1 MKLFGSL
8 SRLVSILFRKDSQD
22 ITVRP
27 NQSTTYTAARDVQLP
42 AGNAD
47 HVLISRTSTD
57 TLTNKSIDADTNT
70 ITNIENA
77 DIKAAAGI
85 VESKLTLDFATSTL
99 NTNITNAQTNINN
112 LVTLSG
118 VAANATTLGTFT
130 GTTIPDSSTNKAAL
144 QSLETYGEATR
155 ALINGLEWQ
164 ASALDYIVNNTIAPP
179 TEVSGNRYILSH
191 DGGTPHANW
200 DGAAAGNIVE
210 FNGTVWVATAA
221 TTGMFISADDESTLL
236 YYWGGSSWTS
246 KAFES
251 TTASTGLT
259 KVGVDIR
266 LADAAENASGIQV
279 SGGVITLNDLGA
291 FNADNLA
298 EGATNKYYT
307 DEKAQD
313 AVGTILTD
321 TSSIDFTYNDGANTI
336 SAAVL
341 PAGVDHDAL
350 QNFVANEHIDH
361 SAVSIATSATSG
373 LSGGGDIT
381 TTRNLLVAPTAATAA
396 TVTAADT
403 FLFADASDSDGLK
416 KATIQGIL
424 DLAPAS
430 SNFSTTWA
438 DGSATKAVTHNLNS
452 LVVLVEIYDQNNET
466 VLIDIVDRDTVNSL
480 ALTRSEATVGGTWT
494 VVVRA

>member
-1 MKLFGSL
+1 
-8 SRLVSILFRKDSQD
+8 
-22 ITVRP
+22 
-27 NQSTTYTAARDVQLP
+27 
-42 AGNAD
+42 
-47 HVLISRTSTD
+47 
-57 TLTNKSIDADTNT
+57 
-70 ITNIENA
+70 
-77 DIKAAAGI
+77 
-85 VESKLTLDFATSTL
+85 
-99 NTNITNAQTNINN
+99 
-112 LVTLSG
+112 
-118 VAANATTLGTFT
+118 
-130 GTTIPDSSTNKAAL
+130 
-144 QSLETYGEATR
+144 
-155 ALINGLEWQ
+155 
-164 ASALDYIVNNTIAPP
+164 
-179 TEVSGNRYILSH
+179 
-191 DGGTPHANW
+191 
-200 DGAAAGNIVE
+200 
-210 FNGTVWVATAA
+210 
-221 TTGMFISADDESTLL
+221 MFISADDESTLL

-424 DLAPAS
+424 DLTPSS